1 MLKEKFNF
9 EELKNKEIDNFP
21 IRKDHFNKFI
31 EQGFPNKRL
40 EQWKFSDLNT
50 ILNTNIKNFKF
61 GFNKI
66 IKNIDKQNVIKNF
79 EHSKIF
85 IVNGGLSL
93 IDILEVDKD
102 KIQIKNE
109 NLIYDQEKN
118 NSLNNLN
125 LALSN
130 SLIRINVLD
139 GQIVEKPLV
148 IYNIYNS
155 YEETNFINSRFEITL
170 EKNSSLSMLS
180 VFDEKIKNCF
190 SNLHSKIILNKNSNF
205 KNYIFDNNFNENLK
219 YNFSNIDIYEN
230 SISENFIYS
239 SESKF
244 SKNEIICNL
253 KEKYSSAFINGVINL
268 DQSKQHEIQTNINH
282 LAENTKSYQL
292 IKSILN
298 DKSKGV
304 YQGKIFVNE
313 IAQKTDGYQL
323 SKALLLDEN
332 TEFNGKPELEIY
344 ADDVKCSHGST
355 SGNLDENAIFYLMS
369 RGLDF
374 KQAKK
379 LLIEGFINDVI
390 EKITNTE
397 IQTYIKGEMKI

>member
-9 EELKNKEIDNFP
+9 DELKKNELDNFSS
-21 IRKDHFNKFI
+21 RKDYFNKFI

-40 EQWKFSDLNT
+40 EQWKFSDLNS

-66 IKNIDKQNVIKNF
+66 IKNIDKQNIIKNF

-93 IDILEVDKD
+93 IDILEVDKA

-130 SLIRINVLD
+130 SLIKINVLD

-148 IYNIYNS
+148 VYNIYNS
-155 YEETNFINSRFEITL
+155 YEETNIINSRFEITL

-180 VFDEKIKNCF
+180 IFDEKVKNCF

-219 YNFSNIDIYEN
+219 YNFLNIDIYEN
-230 SISENFIYS
+230 SVSENFIYS

-268 DQSKQHEIQTNINH
+268 DQSKQHEILSNINH

-298 DKSKGV
+298 NKSKGI

-313 IAQKTDGYQL
+313 TAQKTDGYQL

>member
-9 EELKNKEIDNFP
+9 DELKKNELDNFSS
-21 IRKDHFNKFI
+21 RKDYFNKFI

-40 EQWKFSDLNT
+40 EQWKFSDLNS

-66 IKNIDKQNVIKNF
+66 IKNIDKQNIIKNF

-93 IDILEVDKD
+93 IDLLEVDKD

-205 KNYIFDNNFNENLK
+205 KNYIFDNNLNENLK

-268 DQSKQHEIQTNINH
+268 DQSKQHEILSNINH

-298 DKSKGV
+298 NKSKGI

-313 IAQKTDGYQL
+313 TAQKTDGYQL

-374 KQAKK
+374 KEAKK

>member
-93 IDILEVDKD
+93 IDLLEVDKD

-205 KNYIFDNNFNENLK
+205 KNYIFDNNLNENLK

-268 DQSKQHEIQTNINH
+268 DQSKHHEIQTNINH

-298 DKSKGV
+298 DKAKGV

-374 KQAKK
+374 KEAKK

>member
-93 IDILEVDKD
+93 IDLLEVDKD

-205 KNYIFDNNFNENLK
+205 KNYIFDNNLNENLK

-374 KQAKK
+374 KEAKK

>member
-93 IDILEVDKD
+93 IDVLEVDKD

-205 KNYIFDNNFNENLK
+205 KNYIFDNNLNENLK

-230 SISENFIYS
+230 STSENFIYS

-397 IQTYIKGEMKI
+397 IRTYIKGEMKI

>member
-66 IKNIDKQNVIKNF
+66 IKKIDKQNIIKNF
-79 EHSKIF
+79 KHSKIF
-85 IVNGGLSL
+85 IVNGVLSL

-102 KIQIKNE
+102 KIQIKND

-205 KNYIFDNNFNENLK
+205 KNYIFDNNLNENLK

-298 DKSKGV
+298 DKSTGI

-313 IAQKTDGYQL
+313 TAQKTDGYQL

-397 IQTYIKGEMKI
+397 IRTYIKGEMKI

>member
-205 KNYIFDNNFNENLK
+205 KNYIFDNNLNENLK

-298 DKSKGV
+298 DKAKSV

-374 KQAKK
+374 KEAKK

>member
-93 IDILEVDKD
+93 IDVLEVDKD

-205 KNYIFDNNFNENLK
+205 KNYIFDNNLNENLK

-397 IQTYIKGEMKI
+397 IRTYIKGEMKI